1 MHLHSHQIAWG
12 SGSGQQSVTTHS
24 VNNDQGD
31 LWSIQG
37 AYGQQFCEAGTPI
50 QCGSTIRLTHV
61 QTNKNLHSHLFK
73 AALSGFQEISAFG
86 EGGKG
91 DTGDNW
97 VVECGFIS
105 RTSVAK
111 DWLRGAPISLK
122 HVDTSKYLYTATGVS
137 FNQQNCGVQ
146 CPIMGQS
153 EVSCAP
159 KKDSSKT
166 TWYTTQGVYF
176 PPKDEMDRDEL

>member
-61 QTNKNLHSHLFK
+61 QTNKNLHSHLF
-73 AALSGFQEISAFG
+73 
-86 EGGKG
+86 
-91 DTGDNW
+91 
-97 VVECGFIS
+97 
-105 RTSVAK
+105 SVAK